1 HRSFMLNLNSITRIE
16 PYERDS
22 YLVYLKNGEKLPV
35 SKSGY
40 ARLRQVLG
48 L

>member
-1 HRSFMLNLNSITRIE
+1 
-16 PYERDS
+16 DS